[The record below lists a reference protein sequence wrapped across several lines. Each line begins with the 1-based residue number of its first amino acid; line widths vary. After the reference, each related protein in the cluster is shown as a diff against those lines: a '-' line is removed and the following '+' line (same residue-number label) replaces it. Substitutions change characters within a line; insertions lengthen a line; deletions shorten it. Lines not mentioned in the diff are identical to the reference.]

1 MNKIRL
7 KRAEIQRDYLKVS
20 ELAHEIWRQHY
31 KGILSS
37 AQIEYMLEKFQSAK
51 QIAIDSSGGYAYF
64 ILERIGTPVGYMGVK
79 ANDPAGK
86 LFLSKIYILEEFRGK
101 GYAKDALAQLEK
113 RAQKFR
119 QSAIWLTV
127 NKNNPS
133 YDIYLKLGFKKIREQ
148 TVDIGSGFVMDDYV
162 MEKELP
168 PQKSV

>member
-1 MNKIRL
+1 MNKIHL
-7 KRAEIQRDYLKVS
+7 KRAETQRDYLKAS

-31 KGILSS
+31 AGILSS

-51 QIAIDSSGGYAYF
+51 QIAADCASGYAYF
-64 ILERIGTPVGYMGVK
+64 ILERIGVPVGYMGVK
-79 ANDPAGK
+79 PNDPAGK
-86 LFLSKIYILEEFRGK
+86 LFLSKLYILDEYRGK
-101 GYAKDALAQLEK
+101 GYAKEALAQLEK
-113 RAQKFR
+113 RAKRLR

-148 TVDIGSGFVMDDYV
+148 TADIGSGFVMDDYI

-168 PQKSV
+168 GN